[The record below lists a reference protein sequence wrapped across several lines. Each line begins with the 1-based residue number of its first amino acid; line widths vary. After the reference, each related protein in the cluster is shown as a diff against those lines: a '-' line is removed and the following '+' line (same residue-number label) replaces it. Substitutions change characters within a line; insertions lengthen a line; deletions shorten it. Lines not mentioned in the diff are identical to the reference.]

1 MWTRQYRKSPLR
13 HFVIPC
19 IAAASLAYF
28 GFHGITGNLGLTS
41 KAEYEQRLAGLEAEL
56 QSLSTARA
64 MLETRTAAL
73 SDGSLQRDVIDEQAR
88 LALGLANPN
97 ELILLHNAS
106 ESAATLDELLQR
118 MN

>member
-13 HFVIPC
+13 HLVIPC
-19 IAAASLAYF
+19 IAAVSLAYF

-56 QSLSTARA
+56 QALSTERA

-88 LALGLANPN
+88 LSLGLANAN
-97 ELILLHNAS
+97 ELILLHNGS

-118 MN
+118 TN

>member
-13 HFVIPC
+13 HLVIPC

-28 GFHGITGNLGLTS
+28 GYHGITGNLGLTS

-56 QSLSTARA
+56 DALTTARA
-64 MLETRTAAL
+64 RLKTRTAAL

-88 LALGLANPN
+88 LSLGLANAN
-97 ELILLHNAS
+97 ELILLHKES
-106 ESAATLDELLQR
+106 ERAATLDDLLQR